1 MDSLYRRFFAFD
13 PGEISLSRIARD
25 WWLSVDRSLIYC
37 TGALILI
44 GIVLCF
50 AASPATAMRLGISNN
65 YHFIERQLI
74 FMIPALG
81 LLFGISLL
89 PALQARRL
97 GVLLFCGSIVFI
109 AIALLF
115 APEINGAHRW
125 LTFGSFSLQPSEFAK
140 TGFVITAAW
149 LVAEGARDKTFP
161 GGLIAM
167 GCYGVFAL
175 MLLMQPDYGQ
185 WLLVTTV
192 WALMFFIAGWSWLWI
207 AVLGC
212 VAVSA
217 ASLGYLY
224 APHVS
229 RRIDAFLQPEAG
241 DTYQVDT
248 AVQALSS
255 GGLLGNP
262 DTEIKYQLPDAHTDF
277 IFAVAGEEFGFLL
290 CLVILGIYA
299 FFVFRAFQLAALKN
313 SIFLQAAICGLAAQV
328 GFQAIVN
335 IGVSLRVLP
344 AKGMTLPFISYG
356 GSSLLATAITV
367 GLILAL
373 TRKQAPA
380 LRRKEVM
387 P

>member
-1 MDSLYRRFFAFD
+1 MDSLYRRVFTLDESDFSVRRFV
-13 PGEISLSRIARD
+13 RD
-25 WWLSVDRSLIYC
+25 WWWSVDRSLIYC

-50 AASPATAMRLGISNN
+50 AASPATAMRLGISNS

-74 FMIPALG
+74 FLG
-81 LLFGISLL
+81 PSMVLLLGISILSPL
-89 PALQARRL
+89 YARRL
-97 GVLLFCGSIVFI
+97 GVLLFGGAVFFVLM
-109 AIALLF
+109 ALLF
-115 APEINGAHRW
+115 GPEINGAHRW

-140 TGFVITAAW
+140 TGFVVTAAW
-149 LVAEGARDKTFP
+149 LVAEGARDRSFH

-167 GCYGVFAL
+167 GCYGVLA
-175 MLLMQPDYGQ
+175 MLLLLQPDYGQ
-185 WLLVTTV
+185 WLLITAV
-192 WALMFFIAGWSWLWI
+192 WAMMFFIAGWSWLWM

-229 RRIDAFLQPEAG
+229 RRIDHFLRPETG

-277 IFAVAGEEFGFLL
+277 IFAVAGEEFGFFL
-290 CLVILGIYA
+290 CIVILAIYA
-299 FFVFRAFQLAALKN
+299 CFVFRAFQLAALKS
-313 SIFLQAAICGLAAQV
+313 SIFMQCAICGLAAQI

-373 TRKQAPA
+373 TRKQSPA